1 MNHLLK
7 KIKRKNQEMIFK
19 ILYSKNVNGKVTIIG
34 PYSLRLNKS
43 AKINI
48 DGNLSIGNNSI
59 GNKRDVIIRMDKN
72 TTLNIKG
79 SASFYY
85 GCDIVLFENS
95 VLTIGNSFINSDA
108 KIRCH
113 KSITIGDNCAISH
126 DITIMDSDA
135 HYLNGKK
142 KTEDVVIGN
151 NVWIGTRVTI
161 LPGVKIGNGAI
172 IAAGAVVTKNVPEKS
187 LVAGCPARV
196 IKEDVEWHQ

>member
-19 ILYSKNVNGKVTIIG
+19 ILYSKNVNGKVTIMG

-126 DITIMDSDA
+126 DLTIMDSDA

>member
-126 DITIMDSDA
+126 DLTIMDSDA